1 MAEFVLEAEVRNR
14 TGKGD
19 AKKLRAAGRVPS
31 VIYGKDVVPVHC
43 SLDEN
48 TLSKTLKKAN
58 RNCIFEM
65 KLSNGES
72 RAVIVR
78 DFQKHPLMHTYDH
91 VDFQALDMECPV
103 RVDVDVDFVGSPIGK
118 KMGGIFN
125 TLCRQVRIECLPG
138 KIPASIELDITDL
151 DAGQS
156 YHVSDIPAGDYT
168 VVTNQGVALCQVSK
182 VKDEEEET
190 EEGAESTAE
199 AAAEK
204 PAEAVYGK

>member
-43 SLDEN
+43 SLHEN

-58 RNCIFEM
+58 RNCIFEL

-72 RAVIVR
+72 RSVIVR
-78 DFQKHPLMHTYDH
+78 DYQKHPLLHTYDH
-91 VDFQALDMECPV
+91 VDFQALDMNSPV
-103 RVDVDVDFVGSPIGK
+103 KVDVGIDFVGSPVGK

-182 VKDEEEET
+182 VKEDET
-190 EEGAESTAE
+190 EEGGE
-199 AAAEK
+199 AAAEATAEQ
-204 PAEAVYGK
+204 PAEAADGK